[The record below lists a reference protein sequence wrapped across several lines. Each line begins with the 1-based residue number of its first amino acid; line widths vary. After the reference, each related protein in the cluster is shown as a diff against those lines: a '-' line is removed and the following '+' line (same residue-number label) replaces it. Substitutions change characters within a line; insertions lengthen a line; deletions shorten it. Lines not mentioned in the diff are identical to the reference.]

1 MQGGRLL
8 AEDSPQNVLNRFQL
22 SSLEEAFLRLCVKN
36 LYNED
41 HNHSQIKLYQDSIET
56 ETINGKVT
64 NDIKNLH
71 NNNCITSNNSQNNLN
86 TFNFDNGKHITKD
99 KDENSNRLKSTFRRR
114 ISGLLMKNF
123 VSLLRQPAYVKFSLK
138 KIIQQNLKKTILF

>member
-22 SSLEEAFLRLCVKN
+22 SSLEEAFLRLCVKHISSN
-36 LYNED
+36 FIED
-41 HNHSQIKLYQDSIET
+41 HNHSQIKLYQDSAIDT
-56 ETINGKVT
+56 ETVNGKVT

-71 NNNCITSNNSQNNLN
+71 NNNCITSNNSQNNSN
-86 TFNFDNGKHITKD
+86 SYNFDNGIHKTKAIEED
-99 KDENSNRLKSTFRRR
+99 NNCLKSTFRRR

-123 VSLLRQPAYVKFSLK
+123 VSLLRQPA
-138 KIIQQNLKKTILF
+138 